1 MISGIGG
8 GTPLARV
15 KAMRA
20 HRNAQAAAKDKHER
34 KSKRRVARNDASS
47 EGVHT
52 LAVLFQ
58 TPHTKGPLPNS
69 DTLPLL
75 DTHRLMSNA

>member
-8 GTPLARV
+8 GTPLARA

-52 LAVLFQ
+52 PAVLFQ
-58 TPHTKGPLPNS
+58 TPHTEGPLPNS
-69 DTLPLL
+69 DTLPPL